1 LMHGLFCDTMR
12 MVIALG
18 GNAIKKATERG
29 TAEEQIKNVR
39 ETCECLWKLFRD
51 HDIVIT
57 HGNGPQVGSILIQ
70 QESGEPYVPG
80 MPLDIC
86 VAESQGLIGYLIQ
99 QSLRNVLITHGIQK
113 EVVTVIS
120 QVAVDE
126 KDPAFRNPTK
136 PVGPFYT
143 KERAE
148 ELKNKGISVMEDAG
162 RGYRRVVP
170 SPDPN
175 QVLEADIIRLLLNQ
189 GIRLVFFC
197 PAISLLPQFIPLQ
210 IRVHQVYLP
219 VDISD
224 IFIPRNDISLSVGAP
239 DQGSALFGITVTKAG
254 MPLLNPF
261 LVDLYQVNIRVTGPG
276 FFTGSN
282 HNVSSVI
289 VKYSPGFLIGIV
301 LNGRQERNKIM
312 ILPFFK
318 GPRFTGGEYDNEQK
332 YANGKKM

>member
-1 LMHGLFCDTMR
+1 MMHGLFCDTMR

-113 EVVTVIS
+113 DVVTVIT

-136 PVGPFYT
+136 PVGPFYS
-143 KERAE
+143 KEKAE

-175 QVLEADIIRLLLNQ
+175 QILEADIIKLLLNQ
-189 GIRLVFFC
+189 GIIVIGAGGGGVPVKDRRTLCGIEAVVDKDL
-197 PAISLLPQFIPLQ
+197 ASEILAESISAD
-210 IRVHQVYLP
+210 YL
-219 VDISD
+219 
-224 IFIPRNDISLSVGAP
+224 
-239 DQGSALFGITVTKAG
+239 
-254 MPLLNPF
+254 
-261 LVDLYQVNIRVTGPG
+261 
-276 FFTGSN
+276 
-282 HNVSSVI
+282 
-289 VKYSPGFLIGIV
+289 IV
-301 LNGRQERNKIM
+301 LTDVEQVALNYGKENQKNLDVLTVKEAETYLKEGHFAPGSMKPKITAAV
-312 ILPFFK
+312 
-318 GPRFTGGEYDNEQK
+318 RFLRAG
-332 YANGKKM
+332 GKKVIITSPQKVSEALKGRGGTEITS

>member
-189 GIRLVFFC
+189 GIIVIGGGGGGIPVKDRRTLCGIEAVVDKDL
-197 PAISLLPQFIPLQ
+197 ASEILAESISADYLIILTD
-210 IRVHQVYLP
+210 VEQVALNYGKENQKNLDILTVKEAETYLKEGH
-219 VDISD
+219 
-224 IFIPRNDISLSVGAP
+224 FAP
-239 DQGSALFGITVTKAG
+239 GSMKPKVTAAVRFLRAG
-254 MPLLNPF
+254 
-261 LVDLYQVNIRVTGPG
+261 
-276 FFTGSN
+276 
-282 HNVSSVI
+282 
-289 VKYSPGFLIGIV
+289 
-301 LNGRQERNKIM
+301 
-312 ILPFFK
+312 
-318 GPRFTGGEYDNEQK
+318 
-332 YANGKKM
+332 GKKVIITSPQKVSEALKGRGGTEITF